1 MKNFE
6 SSKEIKLNLLIFYIV
21 LKERRDE
28 IDVKGCLLVDLLILV
43 L

>member
-21 LKERRDE
+21 LKEWRDE

-43 L
+43 S